1 MNKPFAIA
9 DNEEGSVIILSIL
22 VLVILSIVGFSA
34 SRTSTTEMQIVRND
48 GTYNKRFYIAESG
61 AVQVAQML
69 ENDTNFDNLRFYVP
83 AFLNRGNLDKGDPD
97 MRDTTS
103 WVVGGANATA
113 VASTLVPNGA
123 LEVSIMHLKVAPGS
137 AMGMENTQLH
147 ELAVIGLL
155 DRDGRGQHM
164 VEIGYRKRY

>member
-1 MNKPFAIA
+1 MIKPFAIV
-9 DNEEGSVIILSIL
+9 DNEEGSAIILSIF
-22 VLVILSIVGFSA
+22 VVVILSIIGFAA

-48 GTYNKRFYIAESG
+48 GTYQKRFYVAESG

-69 ENDTNFDNLRFYVP
+69 ENVTDFNDLRLFVP
-83 AFLNRGNLDKGDPD
+83 DYLNRPDVDMLDV
-97 MRDTTS
+97 TS

-123 LEVSIMHLKVAPGS
+123 LEVAIMYKKATGS
-137 AMGMENTQLH
+137 LGLENQTRLH

-155 DRDGRGQHM
+155 DRNGRGQHM

>member
-1 MNKPFAIA
+1 MIKLFAIA

-22 VLVILSIVGFSA
+22 VLVILTIVGFSA

-48 GTYNKRFYIAESG
+48 GTYQNRFYIAESG

-69 ENDTNFDNLRFYVP
+69 ENETNLNNLRMFVP
-83 AFLNRGNLDKGDPD
+83 AYLNRPEVDMLDVNNWDVSGP
-97 MRDTTS
+97 
-103 WVVGGANATA
+103 NPTA
-113 VASTLVPNGA
+113 VASTLVPGGA
-123 LEVSIMHLKVAPGS
+123 LEVGIMYKKATGS
-137 AMGMENTQLH
+137 LGLENQTRLH

-155 DRDGRGQHM
+155 DRNSRGQYM

>member
-1 MNKPFAIA
+1 MIKPFAIV
-9 DNEEGSVIILSIL
+9 DNEEGSVIILAIL

-34 SRTSTTEMQIVRND
+34 SRTATTEMQIVRND
-48 GTYNKRFYIAESG
+48 GTYQNRFYIAESG

-69 ENDTNFDNLRFYVP
+69 ENETNFNDLRLFVP
-83 AFLNRGNLDKGDPD
+83 AYLNPSDVDMLDVTNWDV
-97 MRDTTS
+97 T
-103 WVVGGANATA
+103 GADATA

-123 LEVSIMHLKVAPGS
+123 LEVAIMYQRATGS
-137 AMGMENTQLH
+137 LGLEHQTRLH

-155 DRDGRGQHM
+155 DRNGRGQHM